1 MRTALHAPTVASG
14 QTGERIWIGSKSKD
28 VCDLWL
34 ALAGERDVYEQY
46 WGLKAPPFQNVPDP
60 IFFFLSARHREGLAR
75 LLYAIRHNK
84 GAALLVGDV
93 GCGKTTLSRALILQ
107 LAEDKY
113 DVGLITN
120 PSLRGNDFLEEIDLQ
135 LGIRPACN
143 SKAAILRA
151 LNDRLLA
158 NVRDGKDTVLIVDEA
173 HSIRDPDVFEELRML
188 LNFQLNDRFLL
199 TLILMAQPEINEI
212 IGRIKQLE
220 QRIAIRYSLAP
231 LEQAETGPY
240 ITYRLQKAGA
250 KRALFSEEA
259 LQNVWQLTQGVPRR
273 INTLCDLCLLE
284 GYASRTQ
291 TVDHDLVKRVAARMS

>member
-1 MRTALHAPTVASG
+1 M
-14 QTGERIWIGSKSKD
+14 
-28 VCDLWL
+28 
-34 ALAGERDVYEQY
+34 YEQY
-46 WGLKAPPFQNVPDP
+46 WALKAPPFQNVPDP
-60 IFFFLSARHREGLAR
+60 NFFFLSARHREGLAR
-75 LLYAIRHNK
+75 LLYAVKHNK

-107 LAEDKY
+107 LAEEKY

-120 PSLRGNDFLEEIDLQ
+120 PALPGNDFLEEIDLQ
-135 LGIRPACN
+135 LGIHPSNN

-158 NVRDGKDTVLIVDEA
+158 NVREGKETVLIVDEA

-220 QRIAIRYSLAP
+220 QRIAIRYSLSP
-231 LEQAETGPY
+231 LEQTETGPY

-259 LQNVWQLTQGVPRR
+259 LQIVWQLTRGVPRR

-284 GYASRTQ
+284 GYASHTQ
-291 TVDHDLVKRVAARMS
+291 TLDHDLVKRVAERIS